1 MLDANPLLSPTVY
14 FRIWDES
21 CARHPRSAPDY
32 CWKAHLRDLC
42 RACRELVEHPE
53 HPEHAGIPWAVIHAS
68 EQMYLRAL
76 ATVSVEMLILDLI
89 RERAARAD
97 LPPSEFGTGPPC
109 PASQSSRSAVMCG
122 PRSVLVWLASSW
134 GLMRS

>member
-32 CWKAHLRDLC
+32 CWKVHLRNLC
-42 RACRELVEHPE
+42 RACRELVE

-76 ATVSVEMLILDLI
+76 ATVSVELLILDVQC
-89 RERAARAD
+89 ERACRPNLPEWELWWAD
-97 LPPSEFGTGPPC
+97 PTDAHLKPEPAVVRDGRPPPI
-109 PASQSSRSAVMCG
+109 
-122 PRSVLVWLASSW
+122 
-134 GLMRS
+134 